1 MIASIH
7 DNISIINF
15 KDKYSNI
22 YNDLNRLIDIIDTV
36 ESTEEFL
43 NIIGLIKN
51 DLIKAIKPDLIGE
64 YFICKQIEDDDNLRL
79 LFIENWEAEINV
91 FEVLDRM
98 CYDYG
103 DLLNKNKKFIKKIL
117 SFNSNDKQSLYA
129 YSCIMLSLTYYCTKN
144 DDIDVYLNKV
154 NMLLENDMNEKI
166 TASLAKSLLNLMI
179 V

>member
-1 MIASIH
+1 
-7 DNISIINF
+7 
-15 KDKYSNI
+15 
-22 YNDLNRLIDIIDTV
+22 
-36 ESTEEFL
+36 
-43 NIIGLIKN
+43 
-51 DLIKAIKPDLIGE
+51 
-64 YFICKQIEDDDNLRL
+64 
-79 LFIENWEAEINV
+79 
-91 FEVLDRM
+91 M

-103 DLLNKNKKFIKKIL
+103 DLLNKKFIKKIL

-166 TASLAKSLLNLMI
+166 TASLAKSLLNLTI